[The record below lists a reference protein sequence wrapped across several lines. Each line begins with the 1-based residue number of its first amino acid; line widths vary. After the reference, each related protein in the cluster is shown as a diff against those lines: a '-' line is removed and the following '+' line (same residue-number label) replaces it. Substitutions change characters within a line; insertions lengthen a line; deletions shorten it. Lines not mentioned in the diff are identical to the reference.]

1 MIESLLWKARE
12 LYNRIVSLYMHINSN
27 LRPISNSNIHF
38 ISSLSHRVPKNF
50 NQLANFNFHINCETS
65 ALYYQYYIRRGISNN
80 SPIQYV
86 FIVKASYLGQQSI
99 SHHRVDAIVKSLV
112 QCFLWSGEK
121 FSHSVIQ
128 KIWQTH
134 WERSSMRTFRCSHIW
149 NSNDII
155 ALWAAAKNKKLR
167 RNQEWAPMQQ
177 GKSSGVHL
185 KDEIVENFFLFYL
198 IIGKKPKTISTYNY
212 NLIKTNLYIF
222 FLLISKFYSLHTR
235 FHSII
240 DARFLYDEKSSDF
253 VWFVSPLLRS
263 LSTPEAFAIFHF
275 VFSPF
280 SPSTADYM
288 RRVAEVKEKT

>member
-12 LYNRIVSLYMHINSN
+12 LYNRIVSFGMHINSN
-27 LRPISNSNIHF
+27 LRLLSNSNIHF

-50 NQLANFNFHINCETS
+50 NQLANFNSHINCETS

-80 SPIQYV
+80 SPIHNV

-112 QCFLWSGEK
+112 QCFLWSGGK

-149 NSNDII
+149 NTNDII

-185 KDEIVENFFLFYL
+185 KDEIVENFFFVLSNHR
-198 IIGKKPKTISTYNY
+198 KKPKTISTYNY

-222 FLLISKFYSLHTR
+222 SYWLVNFIPSTLDFIQSLTRDFCTMKNQAILCDLCRHCWGHCRRLRRLQFFISCSRHFHHLPLITC
-235 FHSII
+235 
-240 DARFLYDEKSSDF
+240 
-253 VWFVSPLLRS
+253 VVSP
-263 LSTPEAFAIFHF
+263 
-275 VFSPF
+275 
-280 SPSTADYM
+280 
-288 RRVAEVKEKT
+288 K